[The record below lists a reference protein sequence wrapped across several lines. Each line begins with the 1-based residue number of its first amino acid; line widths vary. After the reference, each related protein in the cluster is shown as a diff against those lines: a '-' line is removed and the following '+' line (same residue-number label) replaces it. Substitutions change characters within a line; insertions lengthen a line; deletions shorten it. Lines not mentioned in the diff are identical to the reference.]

1 MTPQVPA
8 PAAPGVGVGVGVLA
22 VTNFA
27 GEDGFGIIELLVAL
41 SIIFI
46 GVVALTYTT
55 SVALV
60 DTAYARQ
67 RQAANGLA
75 GKAMEQLRAIP
86 FSTLAAGLS
95 TSDPTLAG
103 DPAVTGCTVGGTTYS
118 YCYDGEP
125 MPTTSSASV
134 GPIDPHIHSVV
145 IGPTTYKVAVY
156 VTYNSTGSSG
166 PGSSTAAYDAYVVV
180 SWTGAARQGVAPSVT
195 TTSVFYSP
203 VGCSG
208 SVTHPLSGPCIPY
221 LYGTA
226 DATGGQVSVSGSV
239 SGAPFTSLSLSSAGG
254 MTTMQ
259 LEQASS
265 TQAVSSTSG
274 ASLSQSTLPAQ
285 AAGSYQASAITSE
298 DPASSSPAYEC
309 ASFPTSCPSSS
320 APSQVPQ
327 AATTL
332 TSSGGSGTN
341 GISVTSSASDTAL
354 GQSTTSAST
363 TNACANPKT
372 GSPAQT
378 QQPCGYTDATQAG
391 TASATMALY
400 AGTTSLGSANLAVLG
415 PSPAPASP
423 VPGPVQSFVA
433 RYMSPGSNYCTGAAG
448 SGCVHA
454 GVSLLLGQLDLGGLP
469 SGVAVPAG
477 WSSGGTAPCG
487 AYGYLVELCGYG
499 ASAAAEAGQG
509 AAISGTSPSAPTSA
523 SASGRISYWDGT
535 GFTTA
540 SLSGRVAGS
549 SIPAKA
555 VVVRQAVSGGRV
567 SVQVTPY
574 LTAGGAATTSSST
587 VGGSSSCST
596 CMAAASSD
604 VPAPIGGYISYVV
617 SYAPTG
623 GTASQVA
630 SVDITPSIGGVQA
643 KASYAPAG

>member
-1 MTPQVPA
+1 MTTGEPSDHAESRVTTRRA
-8 PAAPGVGVGVGVLA
+8 GTGERAA
-22 VTNFA
+22 
-27 GEDGFGIIELLVAL
+27 EDGFGIIELLVAL

-95 TSDPTLAG
+95 TSDPKLAG
-103 DPAVTGCTVGGTTYS
+103 DPAVAGCTVGGTTYS
-118 YCYDGEP
+118 YCYDGKP
-125 MPTTSSASV
+125 MPTTSSTSV

-208 SVTHPLSGPCIPY
+208 SVTHPLAGPCIPY

-239 SGAPFTSLSLSSAGG
+239 SGAPFTALSLSPAGG

-274 ASLSQSTLPAQ
+274 ASLSQSSIPAQ

-341 GISVTSSASDTAL
+341 EISATSSASDTAL
-354 GQSTTSAST
+354 GQSTISAST
-363 TNACANPKT
+363 SNSCTNPKT
-372 GSPAQT
+372 GSPAQA

-415 PSPAPASP
+415 PSPAPTSP

-477 WSSGGTAPCG
+477 WSSGGRAPCG
-487 AYGYLVELCGYG
+487 AYGYLAELCGYG
-499 ASAAAEAGQG
+499 TSAAAEAGQG
-509 AAISGTSPSAPTSA
+509 AGAPEGSSSGT
-523 SASGRISYWDGT
+523 ISYWDGT

-540 SLSGRVAGS
+540 SLPGLVASS

-555 VVVRQAVSGGRV
+555 VVVSQVVPGGTATV
-567 SVQVTPY
+567 TVTPY
-574 LTAGGAATTSSST
+574 LT
-587 VGGSSSCST
+587 VGGGGTVSSGKVRGSGACSACIAT
-596 CMAAASSD
+596 ASSD

-617 SYAPTG
+617 TYAPTG
-623 GTASQVA
+623 GVASQVA